1 MFGGGMDI
9 GIDLGTANIL
19 VYIKGKGIV
28 LDEPSVVAVEKS
40 TNRILAVGSEARDML
55 GRTPQGIVA
64 VRPLKEGVIANYT
77 ITQKMLEFIINKV
90 AGKSFFFKSRVMT
103 CIPIHI
109 TSVEKRAVLEAT
121 IQAGVSKTYLIEE
134 PLAAALGAGLDIMV
148 PSGKMVVDIGG
159 GTTDIAILSLG
170 GVVDSD
176 SVRIGGDKFDES
188 IVRYVKKE
196 YNILIGDTIGESIK
210 KEIGN
215 VHAGEEVQTMNVRG
229 RDAVNGLPATV
240 AVSSEDVR
248 AALEEPLEALLG
260 RIRAVLERC
269 PPELSAD
276 IVDNGICL
284 TGGGAL
290 LGGLA
295 QVISED
301 TGIHVFVA
309 ESPLDCV
316 ATGTGKAL
324 ENLDKLR
331 PGAIFSTDKVFSVCS
346 IIFLLEF
353 DSDFLPST
361 GGVQQSYHK
370 EAEKG
375 TCFKKCET
383 DKKVQHGTPQSM
395 QMQVSFCPSAIRVV
409 LWLSR

>member
-90 AGKSFFFKSRVMT
+90 AGKSFFFKPRVMT

-196 YNILIGDTIGESIK
+196 YNILIGDTTGESIK

-248 AALEEPLEALLG
+248 AALEEPLESLLG

-290 LGGLA
+290 LEGLA

-331 PGAIFSTDKVFSVCS
+331 PGAIFSNAMF
-346 IIFLLEF
+346 
-353 DSDFLPST
+353 
-361 GGVQQSYHK
+361 
-370 EAEKG
+370 
-375 TCFKKCET
+375 
-383 DKKVQHGTPQSM
+383 
-395 QMQVSFCPSAIRVV
+395 
-409 LWLSR
+409 

>member
-1 MFGGGMDI
+1 MFGGSTDI

-19 VYIKGKGIV
+19 VYVKGKGIV
-28 LDEPSVVAVEKS
+28 LNEPSVVAVEKS
-40 TNRILAVGSEARDML
+40 NNRILAVGSDARDML

-77 ITQKMLEFIINKV
+77 ITQKMLEYIINKV
-90 AGKSFFFKSRVMT
+90 AGKSFFFKPRVMT

-159 GTTDIAILSLG
+159 GTTDIAVLSLG

-176 SVRIGGDKFDES
+176 SIRIGGDKFDES

-196 YNILIGDTIGESIK
+196 YNVLIGEATGEAIKTTIADVHPEGENRS
-210 KEIGN
+210 
-215 VHAGEEVQTMNVRG
+215 MDVRG
-229 RDAVNGLPATV
+229 RDAVNGLPTTV
-240 AVSSEDVR
+240 TVTSEDVR
-248 AALEEPLEALLG
+248 KALEEPLDSLLG
-260 RIRAVLERC
+260 KIRSVLEKC

-276 IVDNGICL
+276 IVDNGIYL

-295 QVISED
+295 RMIQED
-301 TGIHVFVA
+301 TGIRVFVA

-316 ATGTGKAL
+316 AIGTGKAL

-331 PGAIFSTDKVFSVCS
+331 PGSIFSNAMF
-346 IIFLLEF
+346 
-353 DSDFLPST
+353 
-361 GGVQQSYHK
+361 
-370 EAEKG
+370 
-375 TCFKKCET
+375 
-383 DKKVQHGTPQSM
+383 
-395 QMQVSFCPSAIRVV
+395 
-409 LWLSR
+409 